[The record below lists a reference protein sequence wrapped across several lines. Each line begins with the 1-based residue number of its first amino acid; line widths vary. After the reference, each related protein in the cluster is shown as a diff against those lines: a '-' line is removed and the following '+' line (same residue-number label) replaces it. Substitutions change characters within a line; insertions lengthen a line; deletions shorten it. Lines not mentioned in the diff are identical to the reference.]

1 MKIIDNFLDKE
12 YFTEI
17 KNTLC
22 GEQFAWYHTPTLLVL
37 KKKIPANYYFF
48 HMLYDSSVPHSSHYS
63 LFIPLIKKL
72 NAISLTRIRMNLYIP
87 TAKPVPSE
95 FHQDVPNAKTKYK
108 TGILYITKNNGYTI
122 IEDKKIECK
131 ENRFLEFDGN
141 TLHSAVSPTD
151 ERKILCNF
159 NWYE

>member
-72 NAISLTRIRMNLYIP
+72 NAISLTRI
-87 TAKPVPSE
+87 
-95 FHQDVPNAKTKYK
+95 HQDVPNAKTKYK